1 MLKLCVINLV
11 KRTQLGY
18 KYKWPGHSFY
28 VFHNN
33 SETSDLRP
41 QTAYTRI
48 SWPSPGP
55 VDQATG
61 LGVANYKKQLRVGQ
75 NGEGSWEGWSRK
87 SKWKIT
93 ARRGRGEATQKMA
106 YTNKSHGI
114 MSWQKCA
121 LAWNTDFW
129 QTPTPRPRPNSMVGL
144 VCVTRQWS
152 KIENILHRQTGRHD
166 RLWTA
171 PRRYLFDAFECD
183 KWDSISSV

>member
-48 SWPSPGP
+48 SCPPLDA

-75 NGEGSWEGWSRK
+75 KEEGGGKNRNEK
-87 SKWKIT
+87 
-93 ARRGRGEATQKMA
+93 
-106 YTNKSHGI
+106 
-114 MSWQKCA
+114 
-121 LAWNTDFW
+121 
-129 QTPTPRPRPNSMVGL
+129 
-144 VCVTRQWS
+144 
-152 KIENILHRQTGRHD
+152 
-166 RLWTA
+166 
-171 PRRYLFDAFECD
+171 
-183 KWDSISSV
+183 